1 MQAKKSLRPFAT
13 AHFFHIFSLSRH
25 KDRSLPSPAING
37 IKFTL
42 TFKFSIWCSLIMTL
56 IMLLSF
62 NKTLLKYT
70 SYYLRNSI
78 KGNGNYVTLC
88 LFVCNKIYLKRPWN
102 TYKHTQRNQIVFH
115 SRFCIS
121 CLGMAVYELRL
132 LILCYC
138 SSCLG
143 GECNITLW
151 YNSC

>member
-1 MQAKKSLRPFAT
+1 MQSKAL
-13 AHFFHIFSLSRH
+13 FHIFSLSRH
-25 KDRSLPSPAING
+25 KNRSLPSPTING

-42 TFKFSIWCSLIMTL
+42 TFKFSIWCAL

-70 SYYLRNSI
+70 SYFLWNSI

-88 LFVCNKIYLKRPWN
+88 LFVCNKIYLEWQWN
-102 TYKHTQRNQIVFH
+102 TYKHTQSNQIVFH

-132 LILCYC
+132 LNFVLLFFV
-138 SSCLG
+138 SWLR
-143 GECNITLW
+143 LW
-151 YNSC
+151 YYIVI